1 MTGHD
6 DRKRVAAERL
16 ADAACRTGHTELTR
30 DIAVRG
36 RTARTNQARRLID
49 ALIEFGHA
57 RHVERHEGQI
67 DRLTREKQSDRVN
80 RPAGSYQ
87 RAENAIQADVI
98 RLAGPVSRE
107 LRPHPA
113 ARGAVLDAYLE
124 GRDAAANQV
133 FCFRG
138 LPAGDYTLTV
148 EAR

>member
-1 MTGHD
+1 VLIGEV
-6 DRKRVAAERL
+6 VAR
-16 ADAACRTGHTELTR
+16 
-30 DIAVRG
+30 
-36 RTARTNQARRLID
+36 
-49 ALIEFGHA
+49 
-57 RHVERHEGQI
+57 
-67 DRLTREKQSDRVN
+67 SDRVK

-148 EAR
+148 EARGKCQ